1 MRKLSIFIVCFFC
14 AFAAEAQF
22 DAQFSQ
28 YWDVENYYNP
38 AKAGTERNKLNLT
51 ALHRMQWL
59 GMPGAPKTTFITGDA
74 GIDYFGGSHGLG
86 ASFFNEK
93 IGLFSASVI
102 SVQYAYKARISN
114 GILSLGLEGGMFDLS
129 FDGTKLHTPG
139 EGEFKNDYHTPPT
152 AEDIP
157 QTEVKGSRFN
167 VNFGV
172 RYSTKHYYVGLSSTK
187 LLEPVFDFN
196 ESGST
201 YIGRVYYLSAGG
213 NIELSNPLYHFR
225 PSFLVKTDLLT
236 TKIDLTARIL
246 YNEMF
251 WGGLTYRWKED
262 LIFSF
267 GVFLKNIK
275 VGYAYDYSLS
285 NIMKVSSGCHE
296 ITATYTTDFNF
307 QKDNRHRYKSIR
319 VL

>member
-1 MRKLSIFIVCFFC
+1 MRKLSILIVCFFF
-14 AFAAEAQF
+14 AFSVKAQF

-51 ALHRMQWL
+51 ALYRMQWL

-74 GIDYFGGSHGLG
+74 GLDFMGGSHGAG

-93 IGLFSASVI
+93 IGLYSASII
-102 SVQYAYKARISN
+102 SLQYAYKARIAN
-114 GILSLGLEGGMFDLS
+114 GVLSLGLEGGLFDLS
-129 FDGTKLHTPG
+129 FDGSKLYTPSN
-139 EGEFKNDYHTPPT
+139 NDYHVPPT
-152 AEDIP
+152 PEDIP
-157 QTEVKGSRFN
+157 QMEVKGSKIN

-172 RYSTKHYYVGLSSTK
+172 RYSTKDYYVGLSSTK

-196 ESGST
+196 ESVAT
-201 YIGRVYYLSAGG
+201 YAGRAYYLSAGG
-213 NIELSNPLYHFR
+213 NIVLSNPLYQFR
-225 PSFLVKTDLLT
+225 PSFLVKSDLLT

-251 WGGLTYRWKED
+251 WGGMTYRWRED

-267 GVFLKNIK
+267 GIVLKNIK
-275 VGYAYDYSLS
+275 AGYAYDYSLS

-296 ITATYTTDFNF
+296 VTATYTTDLNF
-307 QKDNRHRYKSIR
+307 SKNKRHRYKSIR